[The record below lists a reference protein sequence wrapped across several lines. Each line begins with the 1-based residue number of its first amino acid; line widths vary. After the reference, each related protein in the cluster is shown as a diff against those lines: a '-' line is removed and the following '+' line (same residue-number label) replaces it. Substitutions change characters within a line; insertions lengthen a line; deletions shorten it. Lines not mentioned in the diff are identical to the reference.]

1 MQMWKSL
8 IVRGGRY
15 GLIGLSLLA
24 GQVYGGVI
32 NADWQAEWEKTVEAA
47 RKEGRVVL
55 STVNGLSD
63 WYSEFEKDSPGIKV
77 VEGATGSTS
86 ERTQVLL
93 AERRAGKYLKDVSV
107 GQQDPTQIRLFVEK
121 GILDPITPTLILP
134 EVVDSS
140 SWWSGKHHYM
150 DSEKRF
156 FFIFEG
162 TSRAGDI
169 GYNKQLVNSKEI
181 GSYWDLLSPKWKG
194 KIVVA
199 DPRDPRMRGSSGH
212 RLILFYHHPDLGAK
226 YIRRL
231 YGEMEVTLSR
241 DYIQMVNWLGAG
253 KFAFNFFSR
262 SLEDAI
268 KQGLPVGQFMATQFK
283 EGGLLGPVRGVIALI
298 NRAPQPNAAK
308 VFINWALSKK
318 GQIGFQRVSAAAD
331 PSNGNSLREDIPK
344 DVIPPEY
351 RRIKGFK
358 YMEALTEEVLDT
370 RPIIKLVDE
379 TLTAVG
385 K

>member
-1 MQMWKSL
+1 MERGCLWSL
-8 IVRGGRY
+8 IILV
-15 GLIGLSLLA
+15 LLSSEFLSPVA
-24 GQVYGGVI
+24 
-32 NADWQAEWEKTVEAA
+32 NAESTEWEKTVEAA
-47 RKEGRVVL
+47 NREGKVVL
-55 STVNGLSD
+55 STVNGLSE
-63 WYSEFEKDSPGIKV
+63 WYSIFEKDYPGIKV
-77 VEGATGSTS
+77 VEGATGNTS

-121 GILDPITPTLILP
+121 GILDPITLTLMLP

-140 SWWSGKHHYM
+140 RWWGGQHHYM
-150 DSEKRF
+150 DSEKKF

-162 TSRAGDI
+162 TFRAGDI
-169 GYNKQLVNSKEI
+169 GYNKQLVHSNEI
-181 GSYWDLLSPKWKG
+181 GSYWDLLNPKWKG

-212 RLILFYHHPDLGAK
+212 RLILFYHHPDLGPR

-241 DYIQMVNWLGAG
+241 DYIQMANWLAAG

-268 KQGLPVGQFMATQFK
+268 KHGLPVGQFMPTQFR

-298 NRAPQPNAAK
+298 NRSPHPNAAR
-308 VFINWALSKK
+308 VFINWALSRK
-318 GQIGFQRVSAAAD
+318 GQIAFQTVSASAD

-344 DVIPPEY
+344 DVIPREY

-358 YMEALTEEVLDT
+358 YMEALTEDVLDT

-379 TLTAVG
+379 VLLSAR